1 VTITQQSR
9 LAGFRA
15 QLGVRGHTLV
25 LQPGGPAFPAL
36 LQPAVRESAEYQLAE
51 ETTVTD
57 FVSILRNDLGSAV
70 ITPGAIMAEGNAQYR
85 VVKVEDHPVDIA
97 VKLHCEAVHL

>member
-1 VTITQQSR
+1 MTGTQQAR

-15 QLGVRGHTLV
+15 QLSARGHTLI

-36 LQPAVRESAEYQLAE
+36 LQPTTNEEGEYQLAE

-57 FVSILRNDLGSAV
+57 IANILREDLGAV
-70 ITPGAIMAEGNAQYR
+70 AITPGNVLAEGTARYR

-97 VKLHCEAVHL
+97 VKFHCEAVNL

>member
-1 VTITQQSR
+1 MTGTQQAR

-15 QLGVRGHTLV
+15 QLSARGHSLI

-36 LQPAVRESAEYQLAE
+36 LQPATNDKGEYQLAE

-57 FVSILRNDLGSAV
+57 IASILREDLGATAF
-70 ITPGAIMAEGNAQYR
+70 TPGNILAEGPAQYR

-97 VKLHCEAVHL
+97 VKLHCEAVNL